1 MDDLLLI
8 SYLNDFIFCPASIY
22 FHQLYGNREKMT
34 YQCSDQIN
42 GTAARA
48 AVDSGRY
55 STRKTVFQS
64 IFIYSE
70 QLKVVGR
77 IDTYDAEKEVI
88 TERKKKIKQIFD
100 GYIFQLY
107 AQYYCLCEMGYTVRK
122 LQLYSMDDN
131 KMYPVA
137 LPENDLEMKRKF
149 ENLFDEI
156 KHFSLVD
163 FYQTNSKKCAH
174 CIYEPAC
181 DRSLL

>member
-42 GTAARA
+42 GTAAHA

-70 QLKVVGR
+70 RLKVVGR
-77 IDTYDAEKEVI
+77 IDTYDADKGII
-88 TERKKKIKQIFD
+88 TERKKKIKQI
-100 GYIFQLY
+100 
-107 AQYYCLCEMGYTVRK
+107 C
-122 LQLYSMDDN
+122 
-131 KMYPVA
+131 
-137 LPENDLEMKRKF
+137 
-149 ENLFDEI
+149 
-156 KHFSLVD
+156 
-163 FYQTNSKKCAH
+163 
-174 CIYEPAC
+174 
-181 DRSLL
+181 

>member
-1 MDDLLLI
+1 
-8 SYLNDFIFCPASIY
+8 
-22 FHQLYGNREKMT
+22 
-34 YQCSDQIN
+34 
-42 GTAARA
+42 
-48 AVDSGRY
+48 
-55 STRKTVFQS
+55 
-64 IFIYSE
+64 
-70 QLKVVGR
+70 
-77 IDTYDAEKEVI
+77 
-88 TERKKKIKQIFD
+88 
-100 GYIFQLY
+100 
-107 AQYYCLCEMGYTVRK
+107 MGYTVRK

-163 FYQTNSKKCAH
+163 FYQTNAKKCAH